1 MDTVKYYYRRGR
13 RSLQKRQEF
22 VCLKG
27 LEFANLVG
35 IVLIFEQLTN
45 NSSINVL
52 LIMGGALF
60 AIGVYSFIWYYLGK
74 FNG

>member
-1 MDTVKYYYRRGR
+1 M
-13 RSLQKRQEF
+13 
-22 VCLKG
+22 CLKG